1 MALLLVA
8 TPAVAQVPAT
18 VLGRVV
24 RFAGPDTLPIPGAGV
39 VLHRIGDADQGPL
52 DSLRA
57 DPQGRFRFQFRA
69 DSSALYLLS
78 ATHHGITYFSSP
90 VAREPATRT
99 DDILLIVSDTSSTA
113 AVRIAARSVILGGP
127 EASGDR
133 PVVEVIEFANRGRET
148 RVAVDSLPTIAVALA
163 RGGQGFTIEDSDLS
177 PDALMIRGDSLLV
190 FAPLAP
196 GARMVVLQYRLPA
209 GVRRLELPAGL
220 SVDTMQIL
228 LEPGSAELTATL
240 PVAGEEM
247 LEGRIYQRW
256 MGAWPADSTLTI
268 LVTGVTFA
276 QGPALAALVGGLVLA
291 VLGGWWWLRR
301 RRPRTPVEAL
311 RQRTAAELIEALAR
325 LDARYAGARQHTV
338 ISEWQ
343 RYEAERASL
352 KAELD
357 QALARSGARP

>member
-1 MALLLVA
+1 MLLVA
-8 TPAVAQVPAT
+8 APAVAQVPAT

-39 VLHRIGDADQGPL
+39 VLHRIGDADQGPI

-57 DPQGRFRFQFRA
+57 DSQGRFRFQFRA
-69 DSSALYLLS
+69 DSTALYLLS
-78 ATHHGITYFSSP
+78 AAHHGITYFSSP

-113 AVRIAARSVILGGP
+113 PVRIAARSVILGGP

-133 PVVEVIEFANRGRET
+133 PVVEVIEFANRGGQT
-148 RVAVDSLPTIAVALA
+148 RVAADSMPTIAVALA

-177 PDALMIRGDSLLV
+177 PEALLIRGDSLLV

-196 GARMVVLQYRLPA
+196 GARMVIIQYRLPA
-209 GVRRLELPAGL
+209 GGRRLELPAGL
-220 SVDTMQIL
+220 PVDTMQIL
-228 LEPGSAELTATL
+228 LEPGSAELTAAL

-247 LEGRIYQRW
+247 LEGRTYQRW
-256 MGAWPADSTLTI
+256 MGPWPADSALTI

-276 QGPALAALVGGLVLA
+276 QGPALVALVGGLVLA
-291 VLGGWWWLRR
+291 LIGGWWWLRR
-301 RRPRTPVEAL
+301 RRPAAPVAVPAL
-311 RQRTAAELIEALAR
+311 RTSAELIDALAR
-325 LDARYAGARQHTV
+325 LDARYAGARQRTV
-338 ISEWQ
+338 IAEWQ
-343 RYEAERASL
+343 RYESERASL

-357 QALARSGARP
+357 QVLARSGGRP